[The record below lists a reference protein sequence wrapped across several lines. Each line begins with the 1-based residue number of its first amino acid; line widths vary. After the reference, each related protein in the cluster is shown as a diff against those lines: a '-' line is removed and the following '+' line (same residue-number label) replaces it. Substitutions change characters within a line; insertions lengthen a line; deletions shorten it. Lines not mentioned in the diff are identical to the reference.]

1 MMKSLI
7 DYVKFKHFDSL
18 SFMKEIENETIK
30 YFDSPVVCED
40 ETDYEDYNMRLQDDP
55 DEDLGPIRVFC
66 YLDDS
71 RQNYFKF
78 TLDDNGDPCVDI
90 KLNEMTWTAGFQHTN
105 VRGIDI
111 DEQITIQLENIF
123 KDIST
128 KKIGVH
134 HNIYHLD

>member
-18 SFMKEIENETIK
+18 SFMKELENETIK
-30 YFDSPVVCED
+30 YFDSPVICED

-134 HNIYHLD
+134 HNNYHLD

>member
-1 MMKSLI
+1 
-7 DYVKFKHFDSL
+7 
-18 SFMKEIENETIK
+18 MKELENETIK
-30 YFDSPVVCED
+30 YFDSPVICED

-134 HNIYHLD
+134 HNNYHLD

>member
-134 HNIYHLD
+134 HNNYHLD